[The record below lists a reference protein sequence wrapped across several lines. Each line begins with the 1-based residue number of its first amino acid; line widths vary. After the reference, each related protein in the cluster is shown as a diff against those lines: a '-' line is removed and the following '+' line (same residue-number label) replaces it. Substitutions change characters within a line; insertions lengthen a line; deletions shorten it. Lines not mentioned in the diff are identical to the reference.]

1 MSKHIVKAQ
10 SNASRRELIFVLD
23 SSSTTGAGK
32 TGIAH
37 NASGLKAYYY
47 RPGDSTASQISLKNI
62 ALGDAFDAGGWVE
75 VDPTNMPGV
84 YRIDIPDGAFTSVV
98 NKDKTV
104 VVISGAANM
113 APVTLEYTLVAYD
126 PNNGTS
132 LGLSNIDTNI
142 GSRMATFTL
151 PSNFDLL
158 SINGSGQ
165 VVASSVIGNVAGSV
179 GSVTGNVGGNVVGSV
194 ASVTGNVSGS
204 VNSVVTGVTL
214 ANNSVNAD
222 SVSDVAAQE
231 IANAVWTAN
240 IAQTYSIGGVPAA
253 NWANN
258 TFGDRVVISD
268 SNNQNEVAITGSNH
282 IAADIHEIQ
291 PDEIIDIAQGVLTE
305 ATSTTTYAVGD
316 VGNIL
321 GRLVNMVEADGAD
334 FRYTTNALE
343 QAPSGGGGGGSTTNI
358 HMGPFVVK
366 ADGEESDIPLDI
378 QKNAAHDIDIQL
390 TDIHGTGVSLAG
402 ATTSVK
408 VYNTGGTLVATYSG
422 TATYSADGRLT
433 FAITTA
439 VTANAGTYTATVTRT
454 TGASDTQVFGPLR
467 IYVRDI

>member
-1 MSKHIVKAQ
+1 MFQVKQNESLSERRRIPVLLVDATDGYTPETSLSTFTVAVSQNGTILSSQ
-10 SNASRRELIFVLD
+10 SQSLTEVGNGIYYYTLG
-23 SSSTTGAGK
+23 TGAVNTLGWVTVNVSA
-32 TGIAH
+32 TGCRNY
-37 NASGLKAYYY
+37 NAIVQIMAYDAM
-47 RPGDSTASQISLKNI
+47 DST
-62 ALGDAFDAGGWVE
+62 G
-75 VDPTNMPGV
+75 
-84 YRIDIPDGAFTSVV
+84 
-98 NKDKTV
+98 
-104 VVISGAANM
+104 
-113 APVTLEYTLVAYD
+113 
-126 PNNGTS
+126 
-132 LGLSNIDTNI
+132 LGLSRIDTNI

-158 SINGSGQ
+158 SINGSGA
-165 VVASSVIGNVAGSV
+165 VTIGTINSTPAETIANTVLGASADTPYGGGNYGGSTFGARLPRVASS
-179 GSVTGNVGGNVVGSV
+179 
-194 ASVTGNVSGS
+194 
-204 VNSVVTGVTL
+204 
-214 ANNSVNAD
+214 
-222 SVSDVAAQE
+222 
-231 IANAVWTAN
+231 
-240 IAQTYSIGGVPAA
+240 
-253 NWANN
+253 ANN
-258 TFGDRVVISD
+258 TMQITNDNHVSASVHEMQSNVITASSIQ
-268 SNNQNEVAITGSNH
+268 SNAIDANALATGAVS
-282 IAADIHEIQ
+282 E
-291 PDEIIDIAQGVLTE
+291 IAQGVLTE
-305 ATSTTTYAVGD
+305 ATSTNPAIYAVGD

-334 FRYTTNALE
+334 FRYTANALE